1 MPGDLP
7 ANPPFYDDF
16 LLPDCS
22 RLPLLSVHPFS
33 GKRYISPEDFTVS
46 DISGLRVCFRAN
58 SDIRLFTG
66 TSTRSDGLKFKDLDH
81 INDSSIIDGDSGEG
95 GEAPDPD
102 GGAGGNGEAPDPA
115 A

>member
-1 MPGDLP
+1 MGY
-7 ANPPFYDDF
+7 FF
-16 LLPDCS
+16 LS
-22 RLPLLSVHPFS
+22 AQSK
-33 GKRYISPEDFTVS
+33 GTEKAEDFTVS